1 MITLHLGRLVVRL
14 YKPILW
20 TAEYVHVYRRDR
32 TRLGRVAGLN
42 LIVGDVEI
50 VL

>member
-1 MITLHLGRLVVRL
+1 MITLHLWRLVLRV

-20 TAEYVHVYRRDR
+20 TAEYVHAYRREN
-32 TRLGRVAGLN
+32 TRRGTVAGLN